1 MEMCGFLEGVKRE
14 KNSIVDTHV
23 CKEGQKDLA
32 DSYEEK
38 VSKALEIA
46 VSKMPIRGSSG
57 KINSDY
63 KLFNWIKA
71 AREIWGHKS

>member
-1 MEMCGFLEGVKRE
+1 MGIFGRSKKKQL
-14 KNSIVDTHV
+14 STVDTYV
-23 CKEGQKDLA
+23 CREGQKDLA

-46 VSKMPIRGSSG
+46 VSKMPIRGSNG

-63 KLFNWIKA
+63 
-71 AREIWGHKS
+71 

>member
-1 MEMCGFLEGVKRE
+1 MSVRKD
-14 KNSIVDTHV
+14 K
-23 CKEGQKDLA
+23 KDLA

-46 VSKMPIRGSSG
+46 ASKMPIRGSNG

-63 KLFNWIKA
+63 
-71 AREIWGHKS
+71 